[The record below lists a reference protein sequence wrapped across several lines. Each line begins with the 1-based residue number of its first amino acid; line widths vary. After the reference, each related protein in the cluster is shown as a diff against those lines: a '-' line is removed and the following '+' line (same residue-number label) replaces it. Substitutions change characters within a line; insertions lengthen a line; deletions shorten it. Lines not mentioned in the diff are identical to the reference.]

1 MSNWVD
7 DILKKVANK
16 DAGGFEKIKEMNDV
30 CQKVAVDR
38 METLVKQDIPPAVA
52 FIIAINAI
60 ESAVESG
67 KMADLPA
74 EIIRHYT
81 EEWMAE
87 NGHWEIEV

>member
-7 DILKKVANK
+7 DILLKVANK

-30 CQKVAVDR
+30 CKKVAVDR

-52 FIIAINAI
+52 LIIALNAI
-60 ESAVESG
+60 ESAVEAG